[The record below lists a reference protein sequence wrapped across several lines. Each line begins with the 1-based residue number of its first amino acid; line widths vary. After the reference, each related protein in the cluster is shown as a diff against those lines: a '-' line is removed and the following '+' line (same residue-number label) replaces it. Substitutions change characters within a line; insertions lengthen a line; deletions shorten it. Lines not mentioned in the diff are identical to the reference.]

1 MVRTC
6 KISRAVH
13 PLVMCK
19 LRVVIPAG
27 FWLEPFVSSET
38 LVCICFSQKC
48 SIWWFV
54 RIPCAIAGAR
64 HGDVEHAYLMQGYAR
79 NKEQNQ
85 KDSRLHRLCAMN
97 AWCFNGENHAP
108 SALQHREIFAAR
120 PHGRIWTV
128 QLRLFPLQLRI
139 CNMLRGCVH
148 LRRPCNK
155 QDQDPPA
162 MLRQRPSE
170 SQWARMR
177 PLRP

>member
-27 FWLEPFVSSET
+27 FWLEPFVTSET
-38 LVCICFSQKC
+38 LVCICSSQKC
-48 SIWWFV
+48 RIWWFV
-54 RIPCAIAGAR
+54 RIVCVIAVAR
-64 HGDVEHAYLMQGYAR
+64 HGDVKHAQPIHGNAINNDQNGKNAR
-79 NKEQNQ
+79 
-85 KDSRLHRLCAMN
+85 RHRLCAMN
-97 AWCFNGENHAP
+97 ACRISAENHAP
-108 SALQHREIFAAR
+108 SAHRERFAAR
-120 PHGRIWTV
+120 PQCRIWRV

-162 MLRQRPSE
+162 MIRQRP
-170 SQWARMR
+170 
-177 PLRP
+177 